1 MLVGQRTQLL
11 LKRRKQNALHEPLE
25 LIQEAGNGNLHGV
38 GTPSTL
44 ELVFVTLF

>member
-1 MLVGQRTQLL
+1 
-11 LKRRKQNALHEPLE
+11 LHDSLE
-25 LIQEAGNGNLHGV
+25 LIQEAGNDKLHTV